1 MLKNLTIKSRLVF
14 SIGFTLLLLVIV
26 GFVGLFGMSRT
37 RDGLKTVY
45 EDRTIPLGQLG
56 LIEAKM
62 VRNRLDIAS
71 AIVDSN
77 PEAIK
82 EQIAKVEKNIGAIN
96 KTWDAY
102 MATYLTPEEKIQAEK
117 FREYRIRFVSE
128 GLRPAL
134 AALRANDIKEA
145 RRISLEIMRPLYKP
159 AEEAMHELINLQIDV
174 ARKEYEAAQQRYA
187 SSRNMMFA
195 AIVAGLALGIW
206 ASLMLIRRAIVP
218 MIEMRDVMTRT
229 ATDNDLTRRV
239 NVWGNDEIGQAAKAF
254 NSLLDSFS
262 VSIGKVSKTAKEVAG
277 ATTQLASASGQ
288 ITQSSQA
295 QSEAASSTAA
305 AVEQMSVSITSV
317 ADSAEEVR
325 KLSEQSLQQ
334 TRQGDEST
342 RLMVSEIANV
352 ESAVRQIAQSVNEF
366 VQNARS
372 ITAMTQQVKDIAE
385 QTNLLALNAAIE
397 AARAGEQGR
406 GFAVVADEV
415 RKLAEKS
422 AQSASE
428 IDRVTSTLD
437 AQSGNVEKAIEQ
449 GLHSLQSTQGQVK
462 VVSNV
467 LAQAGASATSASSG
481 VIDITAS
488 VTEQSKASAEV
499 ARHIESIAQMAEE
512 NHAAIGHIGN
522 NIERL
527 ERLAGDMQA
536 AVARFKVQ
544 AVQI

>member
-1 MLKNLTIKSRLVF
+1 MKNITVKARMTIV
-14 SIGFTLLLLVIV
+14 IGFMSLLLAGI
-26 GFVGLFGMSRT
+26 GLFGISNLRQANAELQEM
-37 RDGLKTVY
+37 Y
-45 EDRTIPLGQLG
+45 EANTL
-56 LIEAKM
+56 
-62 VRNRLDIAS
+62 
-71 AIVDSN
+71 
-77 PEAIK
+77 
-82 EQIAKVEKNIGAIN
+82 GAIN
-96 KTWDAY
+96 LGTIAGQLVKVRMMAIQSANAGKPELAEKLFADAK
-102 MATYLTPEEKIQAEK
+102 ATDVEIDKRWSKYASESHPQEEKQKVDAFSSQLKSYRESRDAT
-117 FREYRIRFVSE
+117 FRFAIAGDFN
-128 GLRPAL
+128 
-134 AALRANDIKEA
+134 AAKENAAKEA
-145 RRISLEIMRPLYKP
+145 GPKFDAAYQTLIQILDFQGPDAKENFEKSQAAYVLERNISI
-159 AEEAMHELINLQIDV
+159 
-174 ARKEYEAAQQRYA
+174 
-187 SSRNMMFA
+187 
-195 AIVAGLALGIW
+195 IVVLVGIVLSALLGFLLVR
-206 ASLMLIRRAIVP
+206 SVVTP
-218 MIEMRDVMTRT
+218 MAEMRNVMTST
-229 ATDNDLTRRV
+229 ASDGDLTRRV
-239 NVWGNDEIGQAAKAF
+239 NVQGRDEIGQAAEAF

-262 VSIGKVSKTAKEVAG
+262 ASIGKVSETAKEVAG
-277 ATTQLASASGQ
+277 AATQLASASGQ

-305 AVEQMSVSITSV
+305 AVEEMSVSITSV

-342 RLMVSEIANV
+342 RVMISEITNV

-372 ITAMTQQVKDIAE
+372 IASMTQQVKDIAE

-428 IDRVTSTLD
+428 IDKVTSTLD

-449 GLHSLQSTQGQVK
+449 GLHSLHSTQEQVK
-462 VVSNV
+462 VVSSV
-467 LAQAGASATSASSG
+467 LAQAGASVTSASSG
-481 VIDITAS
+481 VGDITAS
-488 VTEQSKASAEV
+488 VGEQSKASTEV

-512 NHAAIGHIGN
+512 NHAAIEHIGS